1 LAVNHAFDSL
11 GALGGSIVVLLSW
24 RLGVMAVN
32 HAFDSLGALGGSN
45 IVLLSWRHGVS
56 AVNPVLDSLGVSAV
70 QLLFCFPGAL
80 ASWRLDLFLIL
91 LASLAVQASGCI
103 VTAQRESS

>member
-1 LAVNHAFDSL
+1 
-11 GALGGSIVVLLSW
+11 
-24 RLGVMAVN
+24 MAVN

-70 QLLFCFPGAL
+70 QLLFCSLGVM
-80 ASWRLDLFLIL
+80 ASWRLILFL
-91 LASLAVQASGCI
+91 
-103 VTAQRESS
+103 SSCALGGSSF